1 MAERRI
7 VRISSARDLPSIRT
21 EARHPPGFL
30 FSQIRNAMI
39 QVTRTL
45 ALDESEIRLRFVRAS
60 GPGGQK
66 VNKVATAVQLRFD
79 VTKSPSLPEVVRRRL
94 IKLAGRR
101 ITSTGVLVID
111 ARRFRTQ
118 ERNRQD
124 AIDRLV
130 ALVRRAT
137 HRPKPRRKTKPSKAV
152 KARRLSDKRHRGGTK
167 QLRRAVSDADG

>member
-1 MAERRI
+1 
-7 VRISSARDLPSIRT
+7 
-21 EARHPPGFL
+21 
-30 FSQIRNAMI
+30 MI

-45 ALDESEIRLRFVRAS
+45 ALHEGEIRLRFVRAS

-66 VNKVATAVQLRFD
+66 VNKVATAAQLRFD
-79 VTKSPSLPEVVRRRL
+79 VAKSPSLPEDVRQRL

-101 ITSTGVLVID
+101 ITSVGILVID

-130 ALVRRAT
+130 ALIRRAM
-137 HRPKPRRKTKPSKAV
+137 HRPRPRRKTRPSKAV
-152 KARRLSDKRHRGGTK
+152 KARRLGDKRQRGEAK
-167 QLRRAVSDADG
+167 QLRRAVSDADA